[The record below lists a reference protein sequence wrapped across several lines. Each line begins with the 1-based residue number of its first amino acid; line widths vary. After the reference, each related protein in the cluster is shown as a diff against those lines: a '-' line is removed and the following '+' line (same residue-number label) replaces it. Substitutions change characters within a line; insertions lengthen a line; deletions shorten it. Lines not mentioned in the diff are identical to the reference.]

1 MPKFGA
7 LADLLPWSVFML
19 VPIVLFLIW
28 LVICCLCT
36 RHLIFK
42 FGNITWVPVIFLC
55 GRFYISFCEA
65 FTNLGSLSKFRV
77 WDGMKLSEILQ
88 GPSHFCFTLILRCN
102 LKWEQYLPQLPWQ
115 VPDYSTYFSTL
126 RGCKIPSQ
134 LLSCPMK
141 EGATLLGKKAI
152 SNPTDLLEFL
162 DFPRIIQFQKFS

>member
-126 RGCKIPSQ
+126 RGCQNPQSASQ
-134 LLSCPMK
+134 LPH
-141 EGATLLGKKAI
+141 EGRGYTIRKK
-152 SNPTDLLEFL
+152 SNFQPNWPSWV
-162 DFPRIIQFQKFS
+162 PRFSKNNSIPKL